1 MNNFSHWGLGK
12 QGWILYS
19 QEYDRSSPKE
29 DAMLFSLGTNFSPVA
44 LAVLTLESW
53 QSLESLLLLLWKLD
67 VTVCHFQPL
76 PHPLYPQVTSF

>member
-1 MNNFSHWGLGK
+1 
-12 QGWILYS
+12 
-19 QEYDRSSPKE
+19 
-29 DAMLFSLGTNFSPVA
+29 MLFSLGTNFSPVA

-76 PHPLYPQVTSF
+76 PHPPKERATAAVEVLVRKAVKSNSRTEIY